1 MFFQFSKLWV
11 RPVQLKQ
18 FARRLVSAVRQHGAE
33 RAPDLDTL
41 RHRLDEASRRVIT
54 DEQLV
59 HGWRQVVESELAA
72 GQDASLGQGLL
83 RTFQLQ
89 LEEAL
94 SAEREAKG
102 AHRQRLLDLFRGV
115 TGHSPAND
123 QELNAWLASPA
134 GKAATAFE
142 PTSHSTGSDRTRS

>member
-1 MFFQFSKLWV
+1 V

-18 FARRLVSAVRQHGAE
+18 FARRLLSGIRQHGAE
-33 RAPDLDTL
+33 HGPDLDTL
-41 RHRLDEASRRVIT
+41 RRHRDEVSRRVISA
-54 DEQLV
+54 EQLV
-59 HGWRQVVESELAA
+59 TGWRQVVESELAA
-72 GQDASLGQGLL
+72 GQDASAAQDLL

-94 SAEREAKG
+94 NVERKAKG

-123 QELNAWLASPA
+123 QQLNAWLASPA
-134 GKAATAFE
+134 AKPPPRLSRRRFPVGAT
-142 PTSHSTGSDRTRS
+142 